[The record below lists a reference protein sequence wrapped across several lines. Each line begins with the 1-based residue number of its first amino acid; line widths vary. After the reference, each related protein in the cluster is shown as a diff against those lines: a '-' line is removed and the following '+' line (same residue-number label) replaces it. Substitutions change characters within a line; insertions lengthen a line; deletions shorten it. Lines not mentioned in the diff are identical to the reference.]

1 MYLLYRTFICCG
13 AGGVDWKMSILY
25 STVLY
30 SIVLYLVWTGRCL
43 YCTVLHCVAGGV
55 DWKSL
60 VEKRD
65 AYVERL
71 NGIYARED
79 LATKAVIIHL
89 PHQYLQSV
97 NQ

>member
-1 MYLLYRTFICCG
+1 MYCI
-13 AGGVDWKMSILY
+13 
-25 STVLY
+25 
-30 SIVLYLVWTGRCL
+30 
-43 YCTVLHCVAGGV
+43 AGGV

-79 LATKAVIIHL
+79 LATKAVNIHL
-89 PHQYLQSV
+89 PHQYLQSA
-97 NQ
+97 NQWCKRVHNPYCLEKWVILNMY